1 MANSRRSI
9 SAIAAV
15 LLFAA
20 LGSAQCE
27 FVDPPPPVDPGGSG
41 QQGGLLYESRNG
53 WYLPT
58 SGTLRILLVLV
69 EVDNVAGTTD
79 WPAHQLP
86 FWVNNPDPNLNLF
99 DWNVP
104 SGTATGL
111 LTRYF
116 QDASSGHF
124 NVVADYLLAPDN
136 GGIFHASAASN
147 PLAIA
152 AVNAALGTTIVTG
165 HGFTSVTDFD
175 K

>member
-1 MANSRRSI
+1 M
-9 SAIAAV
+9 
-15 LLFAA
+15 
-20 LGSAQCE
+20 
-27 FVDPPPPVDPGGSG
+27 
-41 QQGGLLYESRNG
+41 LYESRNG

-69 EVDNVAGTTD
+69 EVDNLAGTAD

-124 NVVADYLLAPDN
+124 NVVADYLLASDISTKFSTF
-136 GGIFHASAASN
+136 G
-147 PLAIA
+147 
-152 AVNAALGTTIVTG
+152 
-165 HGFTSVTDFD
+165 
-175 K
+175 